1 MRFRLSKGHFSIS
14 LLNKLII
21 TSLLSF
27 IVSGSISLNQAV
39 SEEGDIKKQIQ
50 ELRLQM
56 QQMQQKLEE
65 LEKKNMELETR
76 AKKAEEEKKSEEELK
91 QITQAPVP
99 TEGFFQRTL
108 QTLNPD
114 ISVIG
119 LFSTAYYSTN
129 NPPML
134 VENDPQNTGV
144 NLQEGEIGFQSVVD
158 PYFRFDSFI
167 SFTRQGGFEVEEI
180 YGTSLFSLPLGLQ
193 IRGGVMRSKF
203 GRINQ
208 IHRHNQD
215 FVTLPLVAA
224 RFLAEHLNPTGVEAN
239 VLVPV
244 PWFLELSASANSPYN
259 LETPTFAPD
268 EDMNNLGLLLYV
280 FHVANF
286 FEISDSLSLNLGGSF
301 ATGPDGTGEKNRSYL
316 WGADVFA
323 KYRPLVNNP
332 YQELKL
338 QSEVMARRSQTPDE
352 NLKDWGFYSEAVYR
366 FAKRWNTGIRFGLTD
381 TSTPVPIQ
389 PGDSEDQ
396 MLGLPGR
403 EYRISP
409 MLTFSP
415 TEFTRFKLEYDFTDP
430 DFANKVSAIFLQFE
444 WAIGAHGAHPF

>member
-1 MRFRLSKGHFSIS
+1 MGFHLYIGCFRVS
-14 LLNKLII
+14 LLNKII
-21 TSLLSF
+21 VTCALSF
-27 IVSGSISLNQAV
+27 FFSSLISSNQALG
-39 SEEGDIKKQIQ
+39 EEGDIKKQIQ
-50 ELRLQM
+50 ELRQQM
-56 QQMQQKLEE
+56 HRMQQKLEE
-65 LEKKNMELETR
+65 LEKKNMELESR
-76 AKKAEEEKKSEEELK
+76 ARKAEEERKSEEEIK
-91 QITQAPVP
+91 QITEAPLSK
-99 TEGFFQRTL
+99 EGFFQRTL

-119 LFSTAYYSTN
+119 LFAAAYYSTN

-134 VENDPQNTGV
+134 VENDPQNTGI
-144 NLQEGEIGFQSVVD
+144 NFQEGEIGFQSVVD

-167 SFTRQGGFEVEEI
+167 SFTREGFEVEEI

-193 IRGGVMRSKF
+193 FRGGVMRSKF

-224 RFLAEHLNPTGVEAN
+224 RFLAEHLNPTGIEAN

-244 PWFLELSASANSPYN
+244 PWFLELSASVNSPFD

-268 EDMNNLGLLLYV
+268 EDMNNLGLLLYL

-286 FEISDSLSLNLGGSF
+286 FEISDSLSVNLGASF
-301 ATGPDGTGEKNRSYL
+301 ATGPDGTGAKNRSYL

-323 KYRPLVNNP
+323 KYRPLRNNP
-332 YQELKL
+332 YQELTL
-338 QSEVMARRSQTPDE
+338 QSEFMSRRSETPDE

-381 TSTPVPIQ
+381 TSTPVPI
-389 PGDSEDQ
+389 PPDGNEDQ
-396 MLGLPGR
+396 ILGLPGR

-415 TEFTRFKLEYDFTDP
+415 TEFTRFKLEYDFTSP
-430 DFANKVSAIFLQFE
+430 DFARNVSAFFLQFE
-444 WAIGAHGAHPF
+444 WAMGAHGAHPF

>member
-1 MRFRLSKGHFSIS
+1 MTLDLSIGYFRIS
-14 LLNKLII
+14 FLNRIVVI
-21 TSLLSF
+21 CALSF
-27 IVSGSISLNQAV
+27 IFSTWISSDQAV
-39 SEEGDIKKQIQ
+39 GEEGDIKKQIQ
-50 ELRLQM
+50 ELRQQM

-65 LEKKNMELETR
+65 LEMKNMELETR
-76 AKKAEEEKKSEEELK
+76 AKKAEEEKKSEEEIK
-91 QITQAPVP
+91 QITEAPP
-99 TEGFFQRTL
+99 LKEGFFQRTL

-144 NLQEGEIGFQSVVD
+144 DFQEGELGFQSVVD
-158 PYFRFDSFI
+158 PYFRFDTFI
-167 SFTRQGGFEVEEI
+167 SFTREGFEVEET

-193 IRGGVMRSKF
+193 FRGGVMRSKF

-208 IHRHNQD
+208 IHRHNQN

-224 RFLAEHLNPTGVEAN
+224 RFLAEHLNPTGIEAN

-244 PWFLELSASANSPYN
+244 PWFLELSASVNSPYN

-268 EDMNNLGLLLYV
+268 QDMNNLGLLLYV

-286 FEISDSLSLNLGGSF
+286 FEISDSLSLNLGASF

-332 YQELKL
+332 YQALML
-338 QSEVMARRSQTPDE
+338 QSEFMWRRSQMPDE

-366 FAKRWNTGIRFGLTD
+366 FAKRWNTGFRFGLTD
-381 TSTPVPIQ
+381 TSTPVPIP
-389 PGDSEDQ
+389 PGGTGDQ

-415 TEFTRFKLEYDFTDP
+415 TEFTRFKLEYDFTNP
-430 DFANKVSAIFLQFE
+430 DFASNVSAFFLQFE

>member
-1 MRFRLSKGHFSIS
+1 MGLPLSKGHFRAS
-14 LLNKLII
+14 LLNRII
-21 TSLLSF
+21 VTCVLSF
-27 IVSGSISLNQAV
+27 IFSISISSSQAAGE
-39 SEEGDIKKQIQ
+39 EEGDIKKEIQ
-50 ELRLQM
+50 ELRQQM
-56 QQMQQKLEE
+56 QQMQEKLEE
-65 LEKKNMELETR
+65 LEKKNMELESR
-76 AKKAEEEKKSEEELK
+76 AKKAEEEKKTEEEIK
-91 QITQAPVP
+91 EITQAPP
-99 TEGFFQRTL
+99 LKEGLFQRTV

-119 LFSTAYYSTN
+119 LFSAAYYSTN

-144 NLQEGEIGFQSVVD
+144 NFQEGEVGFQSVVD
-158 PYFRFDSFI
+158 PYFRFDAFI
-167 SFTRQGGFEVEEI
+167 SFTKSAFETEEI

-193 IRGGVMRSKF
+193 FRGGVMRSKF

-208 IHRHNQD
+208 IHRHAQD

-224 RFLAEHLNPTGVEAN
+224 RFLAEHLNPAGIEAN

-244 PWFLELSASANSPYN
+244 PWFLELSASVNSPYD

-286 FEISDSLSLNLGGSF
+286 FEISDSLSLNVGGSF

-316 WGADVFA
+316 WGADIFA
-323 KYRPLVNNP
+323 KYRPLRNNP
-332 YQELKL
+332 YQAVMF
-338 QSEVMARRSQTPDE
+338 QSEFMSRRSQTPAE
-352 NLKDWGFYSEAVYR
+352 NLKDWGFYSQVVYR
-366 FAKRWNTGIRFGLTD
+366 FAKRWNTGFRFGFTD
-381 TSTPVPIQ
+381 TSTPVPIP
-389 PGDSEDQ
+389 PGGTDGE

-430 DFANKVSAIFLQFE
+430 DFANNVSAFFLQFE
-444 WAIGAHGAHPF
+444 WAMGAHGAHPF